1 MNTLFRTIIPAASAA
16 LLAIAAESCRHTSES
31 SVIDFTTRADSAA
44 WLLPDY
50 YGDSAYVAA
59 RYSVVWPERIGSRD
73 FDALKDSLTALTFGE
88 YTSADFDRASERFLR
103 RTLATLT
110 ADTLE
115 RQPASFAEAQEAAV
129 ASMTAVESEVS
140 LLTPD
145 LLVISVHSWGYM
157 PYDAH
162 GTQSRRF
169 INYSIRDHSL
179 LTADKVFTSGSND
192 AIGKLIEQAA
202 RGKYTEAALFADAC
216 FTIGDFRFT
225 DSGIEFVY
233 QPYEVGPYSS
243 GIITVELPAEGLA
256 PYLTPAALSLFGE

>member
-16 LLAIAAESCRHTSES
+16 LLAIAAESCHHTSES
-31 SVIDFTTRADSAA
+31 SVIDFISRADSAA

-59 RYSVVWPERIGSRD
+59 HYSVVWPERIGSRD
-73 FDALKDSLTALTFGE
+73 FDALKDSLTALTFG
-88 YTSADFDRASERFLR
+88 TDAPTDFDRASELFLH
-103 RTLATLT
+103 RTLSTIT
-110 ADTLE
+110 ADTLDW
-115 RQPASFAEAQEAAV
+115 QPASFADAQEAAV
-129 ASMTAVESEVS
+129 ASLTAVESEVS

-145 LLVISVHSWGYM
+145 LLVISVYSWGYM

-179 LTADKVFTSGSND
+179 LTADKVFTAGSND
-192 AIGKLIEQAA
+192 SVGALIEHAA
-202 RGKYTEAALFADAC
+202 RGKYTEAALFADAR
-216 FTIGDFRFT
+216 FNIGDFRFT
-225 DSGIEFVY
+225 ESGIEFVY

-243 GIITVELPAEGLA
+243 GIIAVELPAESLS